1 MMLLAERMAIGHSIL
16 KKSHTFAVVGV
27 SQDRQKYGYEVFR
40 ALVESGYKVYPVN
53 PKYTNV
59 DEEPCYPSLQ
69 ALPEKPDVV
78 VTATPPAVTEKVAE
92 TGAQLKIETLW
103 MPPETWSEQAINT
116 CNSHGIQEVHDLCLV
131 FALKSLKEGE
141 AHEPSSEHH
150 QADNQQ

>member
-1 MMLLAERMAIGHSIL
+1 MLLAERMITGHSIL

-53 PKYTNV
+53 PKYINV
-59 DEEPCYPSLQ
+59 DEEPYYSSLP

-78 VTATPPAVTEKVAE
+78 MTATPPAVTEKVAE
-92 TGAQLKIETLW
+92 ACAQLKIATLW
-103 MPPETWSEQAINT
+103 MPPETWSDKSIGI

-141 AHEPSSEHH
+141 AYEPSP
-150 QADNQQ
+150 

>member
-1 MMLLAERMAIGHSIL
+1 MLLAERMTIGHSIL
-16 KKSHTFAVVGV
+16 KKSHTFAVAGV

-59 DEEPCYPSLQ
+59 DEEPCYPSLP

-78 VTATPPAVTEKVAE
+78 VSVTSPAVTEKVTEAC
-92 TGAQLKIETLW
+92 AQLKIGTLW
-103 MPPETWSEQAINT
+103 MPPETWSDKSIDT
-116 CNSHGIQEVHDLCLV
+116 CNTHGIQEVHELCLV

-141 AHEPSSEHH
+141 AYEPSS
-150 QADNQQ
+150 